1 MLDTS
6 DSKGLEKGDEIW
18 ETMITTDE
26 FIDKSE
32 AMDIGSDMESGVDEG
47 SDISATELDVC
58 EMEVFGEEDVYF
70 CGKVGCWTDSGRDSQ
85 MVNV

>member
-1 MLDTS
+1 MDVADMLDIS

-32 AMDIGSDMESGVDEG
+32 ARDIGSDMESGVDEDSG
-47 SDISATELDVC
+47 TSAIELDVC
-58 EMEVFGEEDVYF
+58 EVEVFGEEDVYF
-70 CGKVGCWTDSGRDSQ
+70 CGEVGC
-85 MVNV
+85 